1 MGNYML
7 ICRSSHK
14 HFIAKKQSEIELMME
29 KDCKRKDCK
38 RKNNFTE
45 DGDRAV
51 RARRGVLEM
60 LESVMKLNGLT

>member
-1 MGNYML
+1 MGNYRT

-14 HFIAKKQSEIELMME
+14 HFIAKKQSEIELM
-29 KDCKRKDCK
+29 RKIV
-38 RKNNFTE
+38 RGRTNFME

>member
-1 MGNYML
+1 ML
-7 ICRSSHK
+7 ICLSSH
-14 HFIAKKQSEIELMME
+14 FIDKKQSEIELMME
-29 KDCKRKDCK
+29 KDCK